1 VDRESGPS
9 HAYFK
14 ATLKNRVLLGH
25 IMSGGTSTED
35 SEPLFVLEPLPELSG
50 IIDSYFDASPL
61 LLAVAAGAII
71 YFLIKFDDPMIKIG
85 ATSLLKLGVNY
96 YVTGSLFYA
105 MIFTS
110 VYILAFFLILG
121 AMHWGDLK
129 LSLGMDKAR
138 ILSIGTFVI
147 STWIL
152 VILGTAIGMPAGPG
166 IIVCTSVTAYLW
178 WTYYSLEPTT
188 T

>member
-1 VDRESGPS
+1 MDRESGSS
-9 HAYFK
+9 HAYCK

-25 IMSGGTSTED
+25 IMSGGASTED

-61 LLAVAAGAII
+61 LLAIAAGAIV
-71 YFLIKFDDPMIKIG
+71 YFLVKFDDPMVKIG

-96 YVTGSLFYA
+96 YITGSLFYA

-110 VYILAFFLILG
+110 VYILAFFLILA
-121 AMHWGDLK
+121 AMHWDDLK
-129 LSLGMDKAR
+129 LLLGMDKAR
-138 ILSIGTFVI
+138 ILSIGTFVV
-147 STWIL
+147 STWAL
-152 VILGTAIGMPAGPG
+152 VVLGTAIGMPAGPG